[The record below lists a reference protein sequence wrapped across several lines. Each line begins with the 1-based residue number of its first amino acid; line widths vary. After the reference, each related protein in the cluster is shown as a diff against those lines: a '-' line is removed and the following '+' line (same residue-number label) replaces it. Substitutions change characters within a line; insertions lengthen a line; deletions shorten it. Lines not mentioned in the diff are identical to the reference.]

1 MKIILNFA
9 LNCEFKIPMFSI
21 SIWRG
26 ACKYH
31 KWINY
36 CLKLVKHV
44 WIQTLFLNLHFSSQ
58 GFLNHFL
65 YAEFWIPIQLLRTYE
80 KKKKGISFA
89 WIKCYNFRKSPP
101 PLPPTTTTTTKSL
114 MSSYVCITWNSYGRK
129 RYIYNWKFRKLWK
142 IFALTFALL
151 FNAKGVGLSLR
162 RNEIINGKTI
172 FTLACVLLIEHGST
186 EVIGQV
192 FQADSLEMEM
202 EEMEPLLGSWV
213 VPTWHPPS
221 LLQRPHNFHGRA
233 RGPANILTS
242 LTW

>member
-65 YAEFWIPIQLLRTYE
+65 YAKFWVPIQLLRTY
-80 KKKKGISFA
+80 KKGIFLCRDA
-89 WIKCYNFRKSPP
+89 IFRSQKI
-101 PLPPTTTTTTKSL
+101 TTTAAKSL
-114 MSSYVCITWNSYGRK
+114 PSTVLMNNTKFIKQK
-129 RYIYNWKFRKLWK
+129 RDIYNQKISPWLLLLLLVLTVSVSFSEKKRK
-142 IFALTFALL
+142 
-151 FNAKGVGLSLR
+151 
-162 RNEIINGKTI
+162 
-172 FTLACVLLIEHGST
+172 
-186 EVIGQV
+186 
-192 FQADSLEMEM
+192 D
-202 EEMEPLLGSWV
+202 
-213 VPTWHPPS
+213 
-221 LLQRPHNFHGRA
+221 
-233 RGPANILTS
+233 
-242 LTW
+242 

>member
-65 YAEFWIPIQLLRTYE
+65 YAEFWVPIQLLRTY
-80 KKKKGISFA
+80 KKVFFFA
-89 WIKCYNFRKSPP
+89 WIKCFNLRKSSPP
-101 PLPPTTTTTTKSL
+101 PQKICPLQYPCMMKF
-114 MSSYVCITWNSYGRK
+114 IKQK
-129 RYIYNWKFRKLWK
+129 RGIYNGK
-142 IFALTFALL
+142 
-151 FNAKGVGLSLR
+151 LR
-162 RNEIINGKTI
+162 RTCTD
-172 FTLACVLLIEHGST
+172 FT
-186 EVIGQV
+186 
-192 FQADSLEMEM
+192 
-202 EEMEPLLGSWV
+202 
-213 VPTWHPPS
+213 
-221 LLQRPHNFHGRA
+221 
-233 RGPANILTS
+233 
-242 LTW
+242 